1 MFKHLDHVHQTFDK
15 DSNEPNKMARAL
27 SPLDPVVCLG
37 GEVPPSGEVE
47 EDLAWDGEE
56 EEEDVILAENE
67 DDEQREMD
75 NVVGVLQG
83 LLMDEG
89 FVAMQ
94 DHFFAQHAGQRVKHH
109 ITWIS
114 YAIDCVSTRGT
125 FA

>member
-1 MFKHLDHVHQTFDK
+1 M
-15 DSNEPNKMARAL
+15 MARAL
-27 SPLDPVVCLG
+27 NHLFPVVCLG

-94 DHFFAQHAGQRVKHH
+94 DQFFAQHAGQPVKHH
-109 ITWIS
+109 MYSILATSLWHLIKCVCIS
-114 YAIDCVSTRGT
+114 YSIDCVSTRGIL
-125 FA
+125 A